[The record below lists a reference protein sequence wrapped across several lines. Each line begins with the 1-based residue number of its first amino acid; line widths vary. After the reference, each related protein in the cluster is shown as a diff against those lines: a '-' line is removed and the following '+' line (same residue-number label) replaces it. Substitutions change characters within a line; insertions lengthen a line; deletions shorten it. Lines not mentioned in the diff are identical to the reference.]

1 MTDLEVSGERM
12 IEDAYVR
19 SVDAYVIYIMHTAS
33 YAFAKQFCAGKVVLD
48 LGCGSGYG
56 AARIAEHA
64 EKVHGVDVDGAAV
77 AFAQQRYSRDNVSFS
92 RIEGGRVLPFADASF
107 DVVLS
112 FQVIE
117 HVWDDGG
124 YLREAQRVLKPGGV
138 VVVVTPDRKHR
149 LLPGQRPWNRWH
161 VREYSRAQLEHKV
174 GQYFAIA
181 ASLKMGAAWDVA
193 GVEIRRYR
201 KTKWLTLPFTLPI
214 LPEMLRRRGL
224 DFLHSLRTTP
234 GKVGADKRIPVA
246 QFGFDES
253 AMLIGEEP
261 PNPLNLVIV
270 GRKVD
275 GAEA

>member
-1 MTDLEVSGERM
+1 M
-12 IEDAYVR
+12 IEAAYVR
-19 SVDAYVIYIMHTAS
+19 SVDAYVIYIMHIAS
-33 YAFAKQFCAGKVVLD
+33 YAFAEQFCAGKIILD

-56 AARIAEHA
+56 AARIGEHA
-64 EKVHGVDVDGAAV
+64 EKVHGVDVDEDAV

-92 RIEGGRVLPFADASF
+92 KIEGGRALPFADASF

-138 VVVVTPDRKHR
+138 IVLVTPDRKHR

-174 GQYFAIA
+174 GQYFDIA
-181 ASLKMGAAWDVA
+181 ASLKMGAEWDVA
-193 GVEIRRYR
+193 GVEMRRYR
-201 KTKWLTLPFTLPI
+201 KTKWLTLPFTLPVV
-214 LPEMLRRRGL
+214 PEVLRRRGL
-224 DFLHSLRTTP
+224 DFLHSLRSRP
-234 GKVGADKRIPVA
+234 GKVEADKKIPVA
-246 QFGFDES
+246 EFGFDEG
-253 AMLIGEEP
+253 AMLISEDP
-261 PNPLNLVIV
+261 PNPLNLMVV

-275 GAEA
+275 GAGA